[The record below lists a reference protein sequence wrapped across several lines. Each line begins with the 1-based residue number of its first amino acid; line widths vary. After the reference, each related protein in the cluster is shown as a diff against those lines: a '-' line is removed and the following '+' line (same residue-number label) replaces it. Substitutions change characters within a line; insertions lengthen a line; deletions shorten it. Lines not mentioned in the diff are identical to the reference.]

1 MFANFDFW
9 LLIFLVG
16 MALIAIN
23 VKDLIGAVLVLSAY
37 SLCMALLFSL
47 LGAVDVAL
55 VEATLGGG
63 ITSVLLIAAILRM
76 KRRSRD

>member
-1 MFANFDFW
+1 VLGNFDFW
-9 LLIFLVG
+9 LLLFLIG
-16 MALIAIN
+16 MALVALN
-23 VKDLIGAVLVLSAY
+23 MKDLISAVLVLSAY
-37 SLCMALLFSL
+37 SFCMALLFAF

-63 ITSVLLIAAILRM
+63 ITGVLLIAAILRM